1 MGKQYEGLW
10 AYGLGCPPR
19 MLATR
24 TCTLEACLDL
34 SDMLDGVMYGTGWDE
49 LSCGERTWRIG
60 DGIWGNCRIGTFGD
74 VGEGE
79 RLEEEHA
86 VEFWLELAKAAC
98 GSPLILTAVTHA

>member
-1 MGKQYEGLW
+1 M
-10 AYGLGCPPR
+10 
-19 MLATR
+19 
-24 TCTLEACLDL
+24 
-34 SDMLDGVMYGTGWDE
+34 
-49 LSCGERTWRIG
+49 
-60 DGIWGNCRIGTFGD
+60 GTFGD